1 MIDRN
6 ICQFIEIKSL
16 YQALTKEKMESLN
29 FETLLTLVKG
39 IYQCHRAKEVKGHTD
54 PQIE

>member
-1 MIDRN
+1 MIARN

-39 IYQCHRAKEVKGHTD
+39 IYQCHRAKEAKGHTD